1 VVQNWPGPAN
11 DQALAW
17 KTPSRIAYQ
26 SDNQKFTKTRWGFEV
41 TAKAKAYSWMKLL
54 LDPEQSTKFDDPSLA
69 ASEGHGVLRVPPGKT
84 AIDLCA
90 DFLTEIAI
98 FAYEELKRKMGED
111 VVAVSPLEFW
121 FTVPA
126 VWSDRAKSAT
136 LRAAEKAAKNAQVLR
151 SASVSSFLIA
161 EPEAAAVATL
171 ALITQGGST
180 LQVKVCVGCPTL
192 EGNAN
197 HRIQPGDSI
206 LICDCGGGTVVSHH
220 IFRVILV
227 SRRIAKYH
235 RTSQPTRLPRLSPIC
250 VSTSYL
256 LAPVSA
262 LTYIYPLCTS
272 LTSHRWQMRFDIHR
286 PTFHRLDG
294 EAVRFLVHRPHLGK
308 ARAR

>member
-1 VVQNWPGPAN
+1 MSFVSTAGSHDKMIGDIDVVQNWPGPAN

-17 KTPSRIAYQ
+17 KTPSRIAYR
-26 SDNQKFTKTRWGFEV
+26 SDNQKFTRTRWGFEV

-90 DFLTEIAI
+90 DYLTEIAI

-151 SASVSSFLIA
+151 SASVASFLIA

-171 ALITQGGST
+171 ALITQGGSS
-180 LQVKVCVGCPTL
+180 LQVKVCVGCPNL
-192 EGNAN
+192 
-197 HRIQPGDSI
+197 
-206 LICDCGGGTVVSHH
+206 
-220 IFRVILV
+220 
-227 SRRIAKYH
+227 
-235 RTSQPTRLPRLSPIC
+235 
-250 VSTSYL
+250 
-256 LAPVSA
+256 
-262 LTYIYPLCTS
+262 
-272 LTSHRWQMRFDIHR
+272 
-286 PTFHRLDG
+286 
-294 EAVRFLVHRPHLGK
+294 
-308 ARAR
+308 

>member
-1 VVQNWPGPAN
+1 MNPGVSFVSTAGSHDKMIGDIDVVQNWPGPAN

-69 ASEGHGVLRVPPGKT
+69 ASEGHGVLRTPPGKT

-90 DFLTEIAI
+90 DYLTEIAV

-171 ALITQGGST
+171 ATITQGGST
-180 LQVKVCVGCPTL
+180 LQVKVRVDYPTL
-192 EGNAN
+192 EGNAD
-197 HRIQPGDSI
+197 HKIQPDDSI
-206 LICDCGGGTVVSHH
+206 LICDCGGGTVVRRH
-220 IFRVILV
+220 IFWMVMV
-227 SRRIAKYH
+227 S
-235 RTSQPTRLPRLSPIC
+235 
-250 VSTSYL
+250 
-256 LAPVSA
+256 
-262 LTYIYPLCTS
+262 
-272 LTSHRWQMRFDIHR
+272 
-286 PTFHRLDG
+286 
-294 EAVRFLVHRPHLGK
+294 
-308 ARAR
+308 